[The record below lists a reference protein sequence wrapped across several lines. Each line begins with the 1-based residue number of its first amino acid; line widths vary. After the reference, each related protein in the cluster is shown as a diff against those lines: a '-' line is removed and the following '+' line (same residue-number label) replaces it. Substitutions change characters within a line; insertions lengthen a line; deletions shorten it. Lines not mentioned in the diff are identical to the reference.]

1 MAAVDGGAKGGPRRP
16 AGLLHRDEELAQLDR
31 TMEELAEGRS
41 SVVAIHGPRG
51 IGKTALLRAALA
63 RVPRQ
68 AVVLRARCH
77 ESERNF
83 PYGVVRQLFDRLLSR
98 PGRTGTAGLELR
110 PGAHAGAG
118 GAEVHEQLQDLF
130 QAARSLSDGKP
141 VVIAVDDLTFADQES
156 LAWLSYIVRRLD
168 GLPLALV
175 YTAAPDAHDAQAAE
189 SDALAHTRLLRPGP
203 LCESCAAQWMAQA
216 FGAPLDTELAAA
228 CHTLSLGN
236 PLVLGELTDRLLAA
250 GVSAGSPDQAA
261 VLEIGAATLSDTTV
275 EWLSRRHPAAVELL
289 ANLAVLGPG
298 ADITTAAALADQGE
312 FETALA
318 GEELRRSG
326 LIDPGPP
333 QRFRHELVRTAILSR
348 IEPKTRLDLHARAAA
363 LLLRLGAPAAQTAE
377 HLMSVGA
384 TGQAWALPILR
395 TAAREAAAGSDW
407 ANAARYLR
415 RALAE
420 SADPEV
426 VLAVTSQLGA
436 VELHRDVAACA
447 RYAATVAASIR
458 PPAER
463 ARALLPFA
471 GPVLTMDSSMAAHS
485 FVEAATALEA
495 GHTGEVPLAL
505 RLPLATQ
512 ALLAGHRGTAHRT
525 LAALRRSP
533 DDQVAAPAFLGALAA
548 LTAAGG
554 RFPRRAQRLAER
566 CANAAALIGVD
577 TGAPGAALAL
587 AWTGRAPD
595 AAALADRTV
604 LTARGAARP
613 GELALALVVRADIA
627 LRLDRTAAA
636 LGDAREALRLAESVR
651 AAGLAAAAAACTAR
665 ALVAR
670 EQYEAAATV
679 LSRTPLPAGAHPLI
693 RALFLQARGLV
704 AAGRGAH
711 GEALQ
716 LFLECGHALAARGI
730 ANPECVRWRADAG
743 RAYEA
748 LGEPEAA
755 LAIAAP
761 ALPSTRLT
769 PRGAGAGT
777 GMGVGV
783 AGSEGGA
790 GGAGGAGWG
799 VARSGVGAGVAAAAS
814 GVGSGEGARP
824 DNPAPAD
831 GPGIPSDTRRRVGLT
846 ASERRVTDL
855 VLTGLSNLEVA
866 ERLFLSK
873 RTVDTHL
880 GRIYRKLEIRGRVE
894 LADALRELGDIPE
907 PGRTG

>member
-1 MAAVDGGAKGGPRRP
+1 MVAVDGGARGGPRRP
-16 AGLLHRDEELAQLDR
+16 AGLLHRDEELDLLDG
-31 TMEELAEGRS
+31 TMAELAEGRS

-63 RVPRQ
+63 RVPGQ

-77 ESERNF
+77 ESERGF
-83 PYGVVRQLFDRLLSR
+83 PYGVVRQLFDRLLTR
-98 PGRTGTAGLELR
+98 PGRTGPGGLELR
-110 PGAHAGAG
+110 PAARAGAG

-141 VVIAVDDLTFADQES
+141 VVIAVDDLGFADQES

-175 YTAAPDAHDAQAAE
+175 FTADPDAHEVPPAE
-189 SDALAHTRLLRPGP
+189 SGAPAHTRLLRPGP
-203 LCESCAAQWMAQA
+203 LCESCAAQWMAGA

-236 PLVLGELTDRLLAA
+236 PLVLRELTDRLLAA
-250 GVSAGSPDQAA
+250 GVSAGSPDQSA

-275 EWLSRRHPAAVELL
+275 EWLSRRHPAAVDLL

-298 ADITTAAALADQGE
+298 ADIATAAALADQGE
-312 FETALA
+312 FESALA

-348 IEPKTRLDLHARAAA
+348 IDPKTRLDLHARAAA

-384 TGQAWALPILR
+384 SGRAWALPILR

-420 SADPEV
+420 SVDPEV
-426 VLAVTSQLGA
+426 VLAVTGQLGA

-471 GPVLTMDSSMAAHS
+471 GPVLTLDSSMAAHS

-495 GHTGEVPLAL
+495 GHGGEAPLAL

-512 ALLAGHRGTAHRT
+512 ALLAGHRGTAHHT

-533 DDQVAAPAFLGALAA
+533 EAHTAAPAFLGALAA

-566 CANAAALIGVD
+566 CADAAALIGVD

-613 GELALALVVRADIA
+613 GELALALIVRADIA

-651 AAGLAAAAAACTAR
+651 AAGLAAAAAACAAR
-665 ALVAR
+665 ALVR
-670 EQYEAAATV
+670 RDQHEAAATV
-679 LSRTPLPAGAHPLI
+679 LAGSPLPAGAHPLI
-693 RALFLQARGLV
+693 RAQFLQARGLV

-716 LFLECGHALAARGI
+716 LFLECGHALAARGM
-730 ANPECVRWRADAG
+730 ANPECVRWRADAR
-743 RAYEA
+743 RAYEE

-755 LAIAAP
+755 LAIAEAEP
-761 ALPSTRLT
+761 
-769 PRGAGAGT
+769 
-777 GMGVGV
+777 VGV
-783 AGSEGGA
+783 RAG
-790 GGAGGAGWG
+790 
-799 VARSGVGAGVAAAAS
+799 GVGAGS
-814 GVGSGEGARP
+814 GVAKWSDGAGPGGAGLAGAPGSAEGGPGEPPEDGR
-824 DNPAPAD
+824 D
-831 GPGIPSDTRRRVGLT
+831 GPGGAASAHAPDLRTGTKRRAGLT
-846 ASERRVTDL
+846 TSERRVTDL

-880 GRIYRKLEIRGRVE
+880 GRIYRKLEIRGRAE
-894 LADALRELGDIPE
+894 LAEALRELNAPT
-907 PGRTG
+907 PPA